1 MDGQWREDQSLPS
14 KPGEKGQYG
23 WTRHGRKPASDT
35 RAPVGTGNGTNDTQL
50 PLCLQGHSEAGQ
62 LEQSRKTDPPP
73 PFPNSGAAETTA
85 KQPQRQTPLLPAWDQ
100 GGLLSHR
107 RTVPQTGA
115 KGNSLETSVEAEV
128 RSPEVGGE
136 LG

>member
-1 MDGQWREDQSLPS
+1 MQC
-14 KPGEKGQYG
+14 EKNLIC
-23 WTRHGRKPASDT
+23 
-35 RAPVGTGNGTNDTQL
+35 RAAFENGGGHEPRDVSI
-50 PLCLQGHSEAGQ
+50 LQKLKKA
-62 LEQSRKTDPPP
+62 RKTDPPP